1 MRERRHAGVG
11 AGHVRSC
18 APDRLRSLMPIL
30 VTGATGF
37 LGGAVARRL
46 AADGRAVVGT
56 GRDAEAGAALE
67 RDGVRF
73 LLLDLADEA
82 AVGEA
87 VRGCEAVV
95 HSAALAAPWG
105 PAAGFWASNVV
116 GTQHVVAACLGVG
129 VRRLV
134 HVSTPSVC
142 FGAES
147 RLDVSEADPLPA
159 LPLTAYA
166 ASKRIAEALV
176 AAAVADGLDAVVV
189 RPRAIY
195 GPGDRVVLPR
205 LVAALRAGRLPV
217 IGNGH
222 NVASVTYVG
231 NAAAAV
237 VACLDGPPRL
247 AGRLYHVA
255 DDAPVAVWDMVA
267 RLAAALDLPAPTRR
281 VPLRRAL
288 RLAAAMEWATRRFGI
303 RREPPLT
310 RYGVSVLGHS
320 QTLDTR
326 AIRRDLG
333 IDLPAQVERGLA
345 EFVSELRAP

>member
-1 MRERRHAGVG
+1 MTR
-11 AGHVRSC
+11 
-18 APDRLRSLMPIL
+18 APVL

-56 GRDAEAGAALE
+56 GRDAAAGAALE
-67 RDGVRF
+67 RDGVSFRR
-73 LLLDLADEA
+73 LDLADAEA
-82 AVGEA
+82 VREA
-87 VRGCEAVV
+87 VRGCDAVV

-105 PAAGFWASNVV
+105 RAADFWAGNVV
-116 GTQHVVAACLGVG
+116 GTAAVVAACLDAG

-147 RLDVSEADPLPA
+147 RLGVRETDPLPA
-159 LPLTAYA
+159 VPLTAYA
-166 ASKRIAEALV
+166 ASKRIAEGLV

-189 RPRAIY
+189 RPRAVY

-217 IGNGH
+217 IGDGR

-231 NAAAAV
+231 NAVDAIL
-237 VACLDGPPRL
+237 ACLDGPPEI
-247 AGRLYHVA
+247 AGRLYHIA
-255 DDAPVAVWDMVA
+255 DADPVFVWEMID
-267 RLAAALDLPAPTRR
+267 RLASLLGLPPPVRR
-281 VPLRRAL
+281 VPLGRAL
-288 RLAAAMEWATRRFGI
+288 RIAAVLEWTYRRLGV
-303 RREPPLT
+303 RGEPPLT

-320 QTLDTR
+320 QTLDVS
-326 AIRRDLG
+326 AARRDLG
-333 IDLPAQVERGLA
+333 FDPPPSVERGLR
-345 EFVSELRAP
+345 EFVGEIGRP